1 MGQKGKNKLQFIGM
15 INSILKRAG
24 VYEKSASAVSVIRG
38 ADGPTSVFL
47 LKKNAKLTLRQKIQR
62 TKNKI
67 KRFYVGKPLSCESH
81 GLDEV
86 MEYIINRYGF
96 VEVDKDAEEVA
107 EEYQQMRASFIIQ
120 YAPELLGE
128 SIAYPKLKS
137 ELPED
142 LEVYIR
148 QSEERMQRAM
158 EIPSTEFDIDF
169 HKFKKSFDDINDNM
183 NLVIEKKYAYIG
195 GGADGNKKVIKSFQR
210 IYKDVYRYYGVTK
223 EDKISKSER
232 YKDVVRALSQ

>member
-1 MGQKGKNKLQFIGM
+1 MGK
-15 INSILKRAG
+15 
-24 VYEKSASAVSVIRG
+24 
-38 ADGPTSVFL
+38 T
-47 LKKNAKLTLRQKIQR
+47 
-62 TKNKI
+62 
-67 KRFYVGKPLSCESH
+67 LSCESH
-81 GLDEV
+81 CLDEV

-195 GGADGNKKVIKSFQR
+195 GGAGGNKKVIKSFQR